1 MDFIVESILQYDLN
15 EQIKNLERENK
26 KYMEQ
31 NKKYAE
37 QNSALKYK
45 LDGVTL
51 AKDEIY
57 QKYQT
62 LIICKSRKF

>member
-1 MDFIVESILQYDLN
+1 MDFIVESFLQYYNLN
-15 EQIKNLERENK
+15 EKIKNLEKENK
-26 KYMEQ
+26 KYM
-31 NKKYAE
+31 E

-62 LIICKSRKF
+62 LIIKTYSFK